1 MKRVSRFRFCIVF
14 ALYVL
19 LLSACSTI
27 NRHTPSP
34 AYFKKIFDSIA
45 TGPADVYS
53 LRTHQFLDSLF
64 AANPGADAVS
74 KYNYYGFTCG
84 YYHTNTNARNDKMV
98 LLYADS
104 MLWIIHTNAGIQDYD
119 KKDALANISKG
130 DALYDLKEY
139 NQAYQFYYLG
149 KVAAEKSLDA
159 CTYSEFSYRLGMA
172 MYKQANFTD
181 AAYHFKKGFE
191 ESGACTELFGVFY
204 RRQELLNNTAL
215 SYKKSSSNDS
225 ALLYYNKALEFINSR
240 ESKYPGNALMFDIAR
255 GVVYGNM
262 GQLYA
267 LTNHNKAKDLYKKSI
282 EINARPGH
290 ETNDALL
297 TQLHLANLYLEEK
310 NYDSMHTTLL
320 AITKGLDTVKNMQVS
335 AGWNQLMWKYADN
348 KKDITAA
355 YNYLQE
361 YNRLK
366 EVDDASN
373 KKLAESNITGQMK
386 NLEAAYQVDLL
397 KKDNKLKQLSFIIAA
412 GLFILVGIIMLQ
424 LLHNWRKS
432 KQNIATLTELNDQI
446 NRQKEQLEE
455 TLSELEERN
464 KEKDR
469 ILGIVAHDLRNPISA
484 ISSLISML
492 EDGYQ
497 YTEDQTQLLKLM
509 QNACTNSIELINE
522 ILEFAIKDGGPEDVS
537 TSPVDINQ
545 VAKNCV
551 RLLTFKAAEKKQRLQ
566 LSVSDTPEIIKANP
580 AKMWRVIS
588 NLVTNAVKFSPSGAV
603 IQIKTKHTPKEVL
616 LSVHDRGI
624 GIPDSLKS
632 KIFDTHTEAKRPGT
646 QGEKPFGL
654 GLSICKQIV
663 ESYKGKIWFETT
675 VGEGTVFYVSLP
687 KEYEMVSAD
696 K

>member
-1 MKRVSRFRFCIVF
+1 MNRVSRFRFCIVL

-19 LLSACSTI
+19 LLQACNTI
-27 NRHTPSP
+27 NRHTQSP
-34 AYFKKIFDSIA
+34 AYFQKIFDSLA
-45 TGPADVYS
+45 TTDVFS
-53 LRTHQFLDSLF
+53 TRNHQFLDSLF
-64 AANPGADAVS
+64 TANPGADAVS
-74 KYNYYGFTCG
+74 KYNYYSANCG
-84 YYHTNTNARNDKMV
+84 YYHTNTGARNDKMV

-104 MLWIIHTNAGIQDYD
+104 MLWVIHNNSGVKNYD
-119 KKDALANISKG
+119 KMDALANISKG

-149 KVAAEKSLDA
+149 KVAAEKSFDA

-181 AAYHFKKGFE
+181 AAVHFKKGFE
-191 ESGACTELFGVFY
+191 EAGACPELFSVFY

-225 ALLYYNKALEFINSR
+225 ALAYYNKALEFIDSR
-240 ESKYPGNALMFDIAR
+240 QSKYPDSKLKFDVAR

-267 LTNHNKAKDLYKKSI
+267 LTNHNKAKELYKKSI

-290 ETNDALL
+290 EVNDALL
-297 TQLHLANLYLEEK
+297 TQLHLAGLYRDETD
-310 NYDSMHTTLL
+310 YDSMHILL
-320 AITKGLDTVKNMQVS
+320 QDISKGLDTVKNRQVS
-335 AGWNQLMWKYADN
+335 VGWNQLMWKYADS

-355 YNYLQE
+355 YDYLQE

-366 EVDDASN
+366 EADDADN
-373 KKLAESNITGQMK
+373 KKLTESNVTGQMQ

-397 KKDNKLKQLSFIIAA
+397 KKDNKIKQMSFIVVAA
-412 GLFILVGIIMLQ
+412 LFVMVGIIMLQ

-432 KQNIATLTELNDQI
+432 KQNVQMLTDLNDRI

-484 ISSLISML
+484 ISSLIGML
-492 EDGYQ
+492 EDGYK
-497 YTEDQTQLLKLM
+497 YTDDQSQLLKLM

-537 TSPVDINQ
+537 TSLVDINQ

-551 RLLTFKAAEKKQRLQ
+551 RLLSFKAAEKKQRLQ
-566 LSVSDTPEIIKANP
+566 LNVSDTPEIVKANP

-603 IQIKTKHTPKEVL
+603 IQIKTKHTEQEVL
-616 LSVHDRGI
+616 LSVQDRGI

-663 ESYKGKIWFETT
+663 ESYQGKIWFETT
-675 VGEGTVFYVSLP
+675 VGQGTVFYVSLP
-687 KEYEMVSAD
+687 KEYDMVVAD